1 MSIVMRLNNWL
12 DCYDPYWYS
21 RLMSLKI
28 GYITIILFIAN
39 MFLSPPLAPLVML
52 LSGAGVLI
60 IEMPSINDLD
70 KKDNLYLAYIIII
83 CLTVGLFSSYV
94 YLKAWFIVV
103 ASGWCYILY
112 NALKKKP
119 ELFPIVGVILM
130 LGIMSLEGYNSGNFF
145 DILNRLFFILE
156 FALIV
161 FWAHKFFPNLYHKI
175 WLAATIRNLA
185 SLQQMLTK
193 ISVDGAT
200 VVLKHN
206 FKARNVAALLK
217 RKVYYSESVQLTN
230 LLAEY
235 YFYVADLILNKT
247 TPSPELNL
255 IANDLGLL
263 ESAIRQ
269 KSILNQIHHPRSLIY
284 SSPTSSKLRHK
295 SPTIISNQFEY
306 NDSAQFNG
314 YHNHPDLAIHNE
326 LFPRLYYHWN
336 KICAHVNS

>member
-1 MSIVMRLNNWL
+1 MVLSKLRNWL
-12 DCYDPYWYS
+12 DRYDPYWYS

-28 GYITIILFIAN
+28 AYITIILFIAN
-39 MFLSPPLAPLVML
+39 MLLSPPLASLIML

-70 KKDNLYLAYIIII
+70 KKDNLYLAYIVII

-94 YLKAWFIVV
+94 YLKGWFIVV

-112 NALKKKP
+112 SALKKKP

-145 DILNRLFFILE
+145 DILNRLFFIVE

-175 WLAATIRNLA
+175 WLAALTRNLA
-185 SLQQMLTK
+185 GLQQMLTK
-193 ISVDGAT
+193 ISVDEAT
-200 VVLKHN
+200 LVLKHN
-206 FKARNVAALLK
+206 WNARNVSALLK
-217 RKVYYSESVQLTN
+217 RKKYYVESSQVTD
-230 LLAEY
+230 LLGEY
-235 YFYVADLILNKT
+235 YFYVTDLIVNKT

-263 ESAIRQ
+263 ARAICQ
-269 KSILNQIHHPRSLIY
+269 KSNYP
-284 SSPTSSKLRHK
+284 
-295 SPTIISNQFEY
+295 
-306 NDSAQFNG
+306 AQFNG
-314 YHNHPDLAIHNE
+314 YHNYPDLATHNE
-326 LFPRLYYHWN
+326 LFTQLYQHWN
-336 KICAHVNS
+336 KICSHVNS